1 MPVLLPNDDEPEPG
15 IGRHGLKVPVVMQP
29 HVLMGDTKRV
39 DDHVSGFADGDPDDS
54 QMPVIPRGTNSEVL
68 IRHSAGIGRA
78 DARPARQLLSS
89 G

>member
-1 MPVLLPNDDEPEPG
+1 MPVLLPNDDGPEPG
-15 IGRHGLKVPVVMQP
+15 RGRHGLKVPVVMQQR
-29 HVLMGDTKRV
+29 VLVGDIKRA

-54 QMPVIPRGTNSEVL
+54 KMPVMPRGTNSEVL